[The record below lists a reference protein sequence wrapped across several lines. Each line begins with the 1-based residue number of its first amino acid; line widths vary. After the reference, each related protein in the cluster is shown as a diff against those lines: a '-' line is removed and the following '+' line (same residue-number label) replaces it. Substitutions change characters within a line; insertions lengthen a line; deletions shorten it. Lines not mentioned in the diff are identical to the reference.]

1 MALPPKWYQFL
12 VAVFASLGSVLY
24 GYDLGVIA
32 GAVASDNFVNTFQPT
47 KAETGAVVSVFTGGA
62 FFGAGLAGPAGDY
75 LGRKKTI
82 LIGALIF
89 ILGGGLQTGAQG
101 LSYLYAG
108 RAIAGVGVG
117 FLVMIVPLYQAE
129 LAHPSIRGRVTA
141 LQQFMLGI
149 GALVASWV
157 SYATYTY
164 IPASSS
170 QQWRISLGIQ
180 VIPAGFL
187 AALIMLFPESPR
199 WLIDHGKPELGLKT
213 LAKLHAHGD
222 ENDPWVRAE
231 FEQIQDMITF
241 EKETEAKSYTELF
254 THRSSFRRLLLAVS
268 IQASVQMTGVSAI
281 QYYSPTIFAQIGIPG
296 SETLK
301 YQGISSIIAIIAQ
314 FCCILFID
322 YTGRRWAMI
331 GGNLGNCLTFIIAS
345 ILLSKFPP
353 GESNNKAASWGFI
366 VITWIYNFSFSA
378 TNGPLS
384 WIIPAEIFDTRT
396 RSKGVSIAT
405 MTSFAFNTMI
415 GQVTPIA
422 IERIGWKFYLVFVV
436 CNFTNAIW
444 FWGVLPET
452 KKLPLE
458 EMNYLFTN
466 APLFVPSM
474 HGKEASFRK
483 GDLEERVMRE
493 KMALEGKGRL
503 GSVVS
508 HVEVEEER
516 GAR

>member
-12 VAVFASLGSVLY
+12 VSVFASLGSLLY

-32 GAVASDNFVNTFQPT
+32 GAVDSENFKSTFQPT
-47 KAETGAVVSVFTGGA
+47 KAEIGAVVSVFTGGA
-62 FFGAGLAGPAGDY
+62 FFGAMFAGPCGDF

-82 LIGALIF
+82 LLGAVIF
-89 ILGGGLQTGAQG
+89 LLGGALQTGAQA

-108 RAIAGVGVG
+108 RAIAGIGVG

-129 LAHPSIRGRVTA
+129 LAHPDIRGRVTA
-141 LQQFMLGI
+141 LQQFMLGV

-170 QQWRISLGIQ
+170 NQWRVSLGIQ
-180 VIPAGFL
+180 IIPAGFL
-187 AALIMLFPESPR
+187 ALLIMFFPESPR
-199 WLIDHGKPELGLKT
+199 WLIDHGKADEGLRT

-222 ENDPWVRAE
+222 ENDTWVRSQ
-231 FEQIQDMITF
+231 FNQIQDMITF
-241 EKETEAKSYTELF
+241 EHEHEAKSYTELF
-254 THRSSFRRLLLAVS
+254 TNKSSFRRLFLACS

-281 QYYSPTIFAQIGIPG
+281 QYYSPEIFRQIGIPG
-296 SETLK
+296 SKTLQ
-301 YQGISSIIAIIAQ
+301 YQGISSIIALIAQ

-322 YTGRRWAMI
+322 WTGRRWAMI
-331 GGNLGNCLTFIIAS
+331 GGNLGNCLTFIIAT
-345 ILLSKFPP
+345 ILLAQFPP
-353 GESNNKAASWGFI
+353 GASNNQAASWGFI
-366 VITWIYNFSFSA
+366 VVTWAYNFSFSA

-384 WIIPAEIFDTRT
+384 WIVPAEIFDTRT

-422 IERIGWKFYLVFVV
+422 LESIGYKFYIVFVV
-436 CNFTNAIW
+436 CNFTNALF
-444 FWGVLPET
+444 FWAIQPET
-452 KKLPLE
+452 AKRPLE

-466 APLFVPSM
+466 APIFIPTMDTREFNRL
-474 HGKEASFRK
+474 
-483 GDLEERVMRE
+483 DLENRVME
-493 KMALEGKGRL
+493 AEYKQHAAGHED
-503 GSVVS
+503 
-508 HVEVEEER
+508 
-516 GAR
+516 